1 MAIKKS
7 QLYSALW
14 DGCDELRGGMDASQ
28 YKDYVLVV
36 LFVKYISDKAKKDS
50 DMLISVPEGCSFD
63 DMVALKGKTNIGEE
77 MNKILEK
84 LAEANNLTGVI
95 TNADF
100 SDENK
105 LGKGKDLVE
114 TVSKLIAVFQREE
127 LDFSN
132 NRAADDDLIGDAYE
146 YLMKNFASES
156 GKSKGQFYTP
166 AEVSRIMSKVIGI
179 GKDERQMI
187 SIYDPTCGSGSLL
200 LRAKAEAKHNVSI
213 DGQEKDLATIGM
225 ARMSMI
231 IHGVDDA
238 ELRHGDTLNDPL
250 HKENDTTLQTF
261 DYVVANPP
269 FSMKGWRKSAKEQ
282 DIFGRWGFGDNFAPV
297 PPPGCGDYA
306 FLLHIV
312 KSLKTQGH
320 AACILPHGV
329 LFRGGAEAEIRKF
342 LVKKRWISGII
353 GLPSNLF
360 YGTGIPAC
368 IIIIDKEHA
377 AGSKGIFMIDAKEGF
392 QKDGAKNRLREQDIK
407 LIVDTWE
414 AKVDVQNYARFVPYS
429 EIGNEKNNYNLNIP
443 RYVIPK
449 DKEIRQD
456 IYAHLH
462 GGLPA
467 HDVEEVFASLWE
479 ACPSLKDR
487 LFRKE
492 ANGYYSLVPAAD
504 SISEAVNTDASYQK
518 QNALYA
524 KVVEDWCQKVA
535 GDMLSSVKEECEPK
549 SLIER
554 WSGML
559 LESAKADLKLVDP
572 YNVYEILM
580 NYWAEAMQDD
590 CYMVSRDGW
599 KVALR
604 DTKKKSTFEDLEC
617 DLLPVN
623 VVVNKFFA
631 ADYACILAKRGEV
644 EQLSGEIEALP
655 EDSPDAFDEG
665 LYEMLDRV
673 NETNV
678 KKALVAQKR
687 HEFDAD
693 KEAIK
698 VWNHYVDL
706 CGKKKVASK
715 SLSALIDSLT
725 VKVRDKYENLS
736 AQEIQTLVI
745 NNKWLFTIRNRSI
758 DENKRVS
765 ESISDDVAVLSG
777 RYAKPLPELEAE
789 IDNLN
794 GIVNGFINTMA
805 ENSSYAL
812 DYLDSEAGMIPHDWM
827 IKQIGSIGFTYS
839 GLTGKSKNDFG
850 VGDARYVTFLN
861 VLNNPILK
869 TDIFEKVNVTEGE
882 RQNRVKRG
890 DLFFNTSSETP
901 EDVGICSMLNED
913 VPNLYLNSF
922 CFGFRLT
929 DPDVDGLYMSYFFRS
944 KKGRDIM
951 TSLAQGA
958 TRYNLS
964 KEAFNKTIIA
974 IPPLAQQKEIVRF
987 LSTSDLLVE
996 KSSEAVSKRA
1006 LIKQGMMQELLTGK
1020 TRLI

>member
-14 DGCDELRGGMDASQ
+14 DGCNELRGGMDASQ
-28 YKDYVLVV
+28 YKDYVLVI
-36 LFVKYISDKAKKDS
+36 LFVKYISDKAKKDT
-50 DMLISVPEGCSFD
+50 DMIISVPEGCSFD
-63 DMVALKGKTNIGEE
+63 DMVALKGKTDIGEK
-77 MNKILEK
+77 MNEILEK
-84 LAEANNLTGVI
+84 LAAENGLTGVI

-166 AEVSRIMSKVIGI
+166 AEVSRIMAKVIGI

-200 LRAKAEAKHNVSI
+200 LRAKAEARHNVSI
-213 DGQEKDLATIGM
+213 DGQEMDLATIGM

-250 HKENDTTLQTF
+250 HKENDTTLQAF

-269 FSMKGWRKSAKEQ
+269 FSKKGWRKSAKEQ

-306 FLLHIV
+306 FLLHII

-377 AGSKGIFMIDAKEGF
+377 AGSRGIFMIDAKEGF

-414 AKVDVQNYARFVPYS
+414 AHVPVPHYAKFVPFAD
-429 EIGNEKNNYNLNIP
+429 IAVNDYNLNIP
-443 RYVIPK
+443 RYVVPE

-467 HDVEEVFASLWE
+467 HDVEEVFAQLWD

-504 SISEAVNTDASYQK
+504 SISESVNADASYQK

-535 GDMLSSVKEECEPK
+535 CDMLASVKEECEPK

-580 NYWAEAMQDD
+580 NYWTEAMQDD

-604 DTKKKSTFEDLEC
+604 DTKKKSTFEDLDC
-617 DLLPVN
+617 DLLPVS

-631 ADYACILAKRGEV
+631 ADYASILAKRGEV
-644 EQLSGEIEALP
+644 ELLTGEIESLS
-655 EDSPDAFDEG
+655 EENPDAFDEG
-665 LYEMLDRV
+665 LYGMLEKV
-673 NETNV
+673 NEANV
-678 KKALVAQKR
+678 KKAVAAQKK
-687 HEFDAD
+687 HTVEAD
-693 KEAIK
+693 VTTVK
-698 VWNHYVDL
+698 VWNKYLEL
-706 CGKKKVASK
+706 CGKKKEVSK
-715 SLSALIDSLT
+715 ALSALVDAMT
-725 VKVRDKYENLS
+725 EKVREKYNAFKADEISNL
-736 AQEIQTLVI
+736 VV
-745 NNKWLFTIRNRSI
+745 NDKWLQELKGRSEA
-758 DENKRVS
+758 ENKRVC
-765 ESISDDVAVLSG
+765 ESISNQVTVLNE
-777 RYAKPLPELEAE
+777 RYAKPLPNINEDIAKLSSE
-789 IDNLN
+789 
-794 GIVNGFINTMA
+794 VNGFLK
-805 ENSSYAL
+805 AL
-812 DYLDSEAGMIPHDWM
+812 G
-827 IKQIGSIGFTYS
+827 IK
-839 GLTGKSKNDFG
+839 L
-850 VGDARYVTFLN
+850 
-861 VLNNPILK
+861 
-869 TDIFEKVNVTEGE
+869 
-882 RQNRVKRG
+882 
-890 DLFFNTSSETP
+890 
-901 EDVGICSMLNED
+901 
-913 VPNLYLNSF
+913 
-922 CFGFRLT
+922 
-929 DPDVDGLYMSYFFRS
+929 
-944 KKGRDIM
+944 
-951 TSLAQGA
+951 
-958 TRYNLS
+958 
-964 KEAFNKTIIA
+964 
-974 IPPLAQQKEIVRF
+974 
-987 LSTSDLLVE
+987 
-996 KSSEAVSKRA
+996 
-1006 LIKQGMMQELLTGK
+1006 
-1020 TRLI
+1020 

>member
-1 MAIKKS
+1 MSIKKS

-50 DMLISVPEGCSFD
+50 NMLIDVPEGCSFD
-63 DMVALKGKTNIGEE
+63 DMVTLKGKTNIGEE

-84 LAEANNLTGVI
+84 LAEANGLTGVI

-166 AEVSRIMSKVIGI
+166 AEVSHIMAKVIGI

-282 DIFGRWGFGDNFAPV
+282 DIFGRWGFGEGFAPV

-312 KSLKTQGH
+312 KSLKTLGH

-353 GLPSNLF
+353 GLPANLF

-414 AKVDVQNYARFVPYS
+414 AHEAVPHYAKFVPFA
-429 EIGNEKNNYNLNIP
+429 EIAANDYNLNIP
-443 RYVIPK
+443 RYVVPE

-467 HDVEEVFASLWE
+467 HDVEEVMAPLWE
-479 ACPSLKDR
+479 ACPSLKEH
-487 LFRKE
+487 LFHKE
-492 ANGYYSLVPAAD
+492 ANGYYSLVPASD
-504 SISEAVNTDASYQK
+504 SISGAVNADASYQK

-524 KVVEDWCQKVA
+524 KVVDDWCQKVA
-535 GDMLSSVKEECEPK
+535 VDMLTSVKEECEPK

-554 WSGML
+554 WSEML

-580 NYWAEAMQDD
+580 NYWSEAMQDD

-617 DLLPVN
+617 DLLPVS
-623 VVVNKFFA
+623 VVVNKFFD
-631 ADYACILAKRGEV
+631 ADYASILAKRGEV
-644 EQLSGEIEALP
+644 EQLSGEIDALP
-655 EDSPDAFDEG
+655 EENPDVFDEG
-665 LYEMLDRV
+665 LYEMLEKV
-673 NETNV
+673 NEANV
-678 KKALVAQKR
+678 KKAVAAHKK
-687 HEFDAD
+687 HTVDAD
-693 KEAIK
+693 ANTVKI
-698 VWNHYVDL
+698 WNQYLSL
-706 CGKKKVASK
+706 CGNKKDASK
-715 SLSALIDSLT
+715 ALAAQVDALT
-725 VKVRDKYENLS
+725 DKVRQKYDALTAND
-736 AQEIQTLVI
+736 IRDLVI
-745 NNKWLFTIRNRSI
+745 NDKWLQELKCRSEA
-758 DENKRVS
+758 ENKRVC
-765 ESISDDVAVLSG
+765 ESISSQVSVLNE
-777 RYAKPLPELEAE
+777 RYAKPLPK
-789 IDNLN
+789 I
-794 GIVNGFINTMA
+794 
-805 ENSSYAL
+805 
-812 DYLDSEAGMIPHDWM
+812 
-827 IKQIGSIGFTYS
+827 
-839 GLTGKSKNDFG
+839 
-850 VGDARYVTFLN
+850 
-861 VLNNPILK
+861 
-869 TDIFEKVNVTEGE
+869 
-882 RQNRVKRG
+882 
-890 DLFFNTSSETP
+890 
-901 EDVGICSMLNED
+901 NED
-913 VPNLYLNSF
+913 IAKLS
-922 CFGFRLT
+922 GE
-929 DPDVDGLYMSYFFRS
+929 VDG
-944 KKGRDIM
+944 
-951 TSLAQGA
+951 
-958 TRYNLS
+958 
-964 KEAFNKTIIA
+964 
-974 IPPLAQQKEIVRF
+974 F
-987 LSTSDLLVE
+987 L
-996 KSSEAVSKRA
+996 KAMGIR
-1006 LIKQGMMQELLTGK
+1006 I
-1020 TRLI
+1020 

>member
-50 DMLISVPEGCSFD
+50 EMLISVPEGCSFD

-84 LAEANNLTGVI
+84 LAEANGLTGVI

-166 AEVSRIMSKVIGI
+166 AEVSRIMAKVIGI

-282 DIFGRWGFGDNFAPV
+282 DIFGRWGFGEGFAPV

-306 FLLHIV
+306 FLLHII

-342 LVKKRWISGII
+342 LVRKHWISGII
-353 GLPSNLF
+353 GLPGNLF

-368 IIIIDKEHA
+368 IIIIDKENA
-377 AGSKGIFMIDAKEGF
+377 AASKGIFMIDAKDGF

-414 AKVDVQNYARFVPYS
+414 AHEDVPHYAKFVPFA
-429 EIGNEKNNYNLNIP
+429 EIAANDYNLNIP
-443 RYVIPK
+443 RYVVPE

-467 HDVEEVFASLWE
+467 HDVEEMMAPLWE

-487 LFRKE
+487 LFHKE
-492 ANGYYSLVPAAD
+492 TNGYYSLIPAAD
-504 SISEAVNTDASYQK
+504 SISVVVNSDNSYQK

-524 KVVEDWCQKVA
+524 KVIEDWCRDVSV
-535 GDMLSSVKEECEPK
+535 DMHSSVKEECEPK

-554 WSGML
+554 WSGVL
-559 LESAKADLKLVDP
+559 LEGAKAGLKLVNP

-590 CYMVSRDGW
+590 CYMISRDGW
-599 KVALR
+599 KVSLKE
-604 DTKKKSTFEDLEC
+604 TKKKSTFEDLEC
-617 DLLPVN
+617 DLLPVS
-623 VVVNKFFA
+623 VVVSKFFA
-631 ADYACILAKRGEV
+631 ADYEAILAKRAEI
-644 EQLSGEIEALP
+644 EQISGEIEELP
-655 EDSPDAFDEG
+655 EENPEAFDEG
-665 LYEMLDRV
+665 LFEMLEKV
-673 NETNV
+673 NEANV
-678 KKALVAQKR
+678 KKAVAAQKK
-687 HEFDAD
+687 HIIDAD
-693 KEAIK
+693 ARTVE
-698 VWNHYVDL
+698 VWNQHLAL
-706 CGKKKVASK
+706 CTRKKEVSK
-715 SLSALIDSLT
+715 ALSALVDALT
-725 VKVRDKYENLS
+725 EEVRKKY
-736 AQEIQTLVI
+736 AAFTADEIRDLVI
-745 NNKWLFTIRNRSI
+745 NDKWLKEVRSRSEA
-758 DENKRVS
+758 ENKRVC
-765 ESISDDVAVLSG
+765 ESISSQVSVLNE
-777 RYAKPLPELEAE
+777 RYAKPLPTINDE
-789 IDNLN
+789 IAKL
-794 GIVNGFINTMA
+794 
-805 ENSSYAL
+805 
-812 DYLDSEAGMIPHDWM
+812 
-827 IKQIGSIGFTYS
+827 S
-839 GLTGKSKNDFG
+839 G
-850 VGDARYVTFLN
+850 
-861 VLNNPILK
+861 
-869 TDIFEKVNVTEGE
+869 E
-882 RQNRVKRG
+882 
-890 DLFFNTSSETP
+890 
-901 EDVGICSMLNED
+901 
-913 VPNLYLNSF
+913 
-922 CFGFRLT
+922 
-929 DPDVDGLYMSYFFRS
+929 VDG
-944 KKGRDIM
+944 
-951 TSLAQGA
+951 
-958 TRYNLS
+958 
-964 KEAFNKTIIA
+964 
-974 IPPLAQQKEIVRF
+974 F
-987 LSTSDLLVE
+987 L
-996 KSSEAVSKRA
+996 KAMG
-1006 LIKQGMMQELLTGK
+1006 IKL
-1020 TRLI
+1020 

>member
-84 LAEANNLTGVI
+84 LAEANGLTGVI

-166 AEVSRIMSKVIGI
+166 AEVSRIMAKVIGI

-414 AKVDVQNYARFVPYS
+414 AHEPVPHYAKFIPFAD
-429 EIGNEKNNYNLNIP
+429 IAANDYNLNIP
-443 RYVIPK
+443 RYVVPE

-467 HDVEEVFASLWE
+467 HDVEEVFAQLWE

-487 LFRKE
+487 LFHKE
-492 ANGYYSLVPAAD
+492 ANGYYILVPAAER
-504 SISEAVNTDASYQK
+504 ISEAVNADVSYQK
-518 QNALYA
+518 QNSLYA
-524 KVVEDWCQKVA
+524 KVVEDWCQKVS
-535 GDMLSSVKEECEPK
+535 GDMLTSVKEECEPK

-617 DLLPVN
+617 DLLPVS

-631 ADYACILAKRGEV
+631 ADYASILAKRGEV
-644 EQLSGEIEALP
+644 EQLSSEIEALP
-655 EDSPDAFDEG
+655 EENPDAFDEG
-665 LYEMLDRV
+665 LYEMLEKV
-673 NETNV
+673 NEANV
-678 KKALVAQKR
+678 KKAVAAQKK
-687 HEFDAD
+687 HDVEADATTV
-693 KEAIK
+693 K
-698 VWNHYVDL
+698 VWNKYLEL
-706 CGKKKVASK
+706 CGKKKEVSK
-715 SLSALIDSLT
+715 ALAALVESLT
-725 VKVRDKYENLS
+725 ENVRKKYATFTADEIRNLVVNDKWLKELKVRSE
-736 AQEIQTLVI
+736 A
-745 NNKWLFTIRNRSI
+745 
-758 DENKRVS
+758 ENKRVC
-765 ESISDDVAVLSG
+765 ESISSQVSELNE
-777 RYAKPLPELEAE
+777 RYVKPLPK
-789 IDNLN
+789 I
-794 GIVNGFINTMA
+794 
-805 ENSSYAL
+805 
-812 DYLDSEAGMIPHDWM
+812 
-827 IKQIGSIGFTYS
+827 
-839 GLTGKSKNDFG
+839 
-850 VGDARYVTFLN
+850 
-861 VLNNPILK
+861 
-869 TDIFEKVNVTEGE
+869 
-882 RQNRVKRG
+882 
-890 DLFFNTSSETP
+890 
-901 EDVGICSMLNED
+901 NED
-913 VPNLYLNSF
+913 IAKLS
-922 CFGFRLT
+922 GE
-929 DPDVDGLYMSYFFRS
+929 VDG
-944 KKGRDIM
+944 
-951 TSLAQGA
+951 
-958 TRYNLS
+958 
-964 KEAFNKTIIA
+964 
-974 IPPLAQQKEIVRF
+974 F
-987 LSTSDLLVE
+987 L
-996 KSSEAVSKRA
+996 KAMG
-1006 LIKQGMMQELLTGK
+1006 IKL
-1020 TRLI
+1020 

>member
-36 LFVKYISDKAKKDS
+36 LFVKYISDKAKKDP

-63 DMVALKGKTNIGEE
+63 AMVALKGKTNIGEE

-84 LAEANNLTGVI
+84 LAEANGLTGVI

-166 AEVSRIMSKVIGI
+166 AEVSRIMAKVIGI

-250 HKENDTTLQTF
+250 HKENDITLQTF

-282 DIFGRWGFGDNFAPV
+282 DTFGRWGFGDDFAPV

-306 FLLHIV
+306 FLLHII

-377 AGSKGIFMIDAKEGF
+377 AGSKGIFMIDAKEGY
-392 QKDGAKNRLREQDIK
+392 QKDGAKNRLREQDLK

-414 AKVDVQNYARFVPYS
+414 AHEDVPHYAKFVS
-429 EIGNEKNNYNLNIP
+429 FADVAANDFNLNIP
-443 RYVIPK
+443 RYVVPE
-449 DKEIRQD
+449 DKEILQD

-467 HDVEEVFASLWE
+467 HDVEEVMAPLWE
-479 ACPSLKDR
+479 ACPTLKDR
-487 LFRKE
+487 LFHQE
-492 ANGYYSLVPAAD
+492 ANGYYSLVPAPD
-504 SISEAVNTDASYQK
+504 SISDAVNADSSYQK

-524 KVVEDWCQKVA
+524 KVIEDWRQKA
-535 GDMLSSVKEECEPK
+535 GADMLSSVKEECETK
-549 SLIER
+549 LLIER
-554 WSGML
+554 WSKML
-559 LESAKADLKLVDP
+559 LDGAKEGLRLVDP

-617 DLLPVN
+617 DLLPVS

-631 ADYACILAKRGEV
+631 ADYASILAKRGEV
-644 EQLSGEIEALP
+644 EQLSGEIDALP
-655 EDSPDAFDEG
+655 EENPDAFDEG
-665 LYEMLDRV
+665 IYEMLEKV
-673 NETNV
+673 NEANV
-678 KKALVAQKR
+678 KKAVAAQKK
-687 HEFDAD
+687 HSVDAY
-693 KEAIK
+693 ANTVK
-698 VWNHYVDL
+698 VWNQYLSL
-706 CGKKKVASK
+706 CGKKKEASK
-715 SLSALIDSLT
+715 VLAAQVDALTDNVRKKYDTLT
-725 VKVRDKYENLS
+725 ADGIRD
-736 AQEIQTLVI
+736 LVI
-745 NNKWLFTIRNRSI
+745 NDKWLQELKGRSEA
-758 DENKRVS
+758 ENKRVC
-765 ESISDDVAVLSG
+765 ESISSQVLVLNE
-777 RYAKPLPELEAE
+777 RYAKPLPK
-789 IDNLN
+789 I
-794 GIVNGFINTMA
+794 
-805 ENSSYAL
+805 
-812 DYLDSEAGMIPHDWM
+812 
-827 IKQIGSIGFTYS
+827 
-839 GLTGKSKNDFG
+839 
-850 VGDARYVTFLN
+850 
-861 VLNNPILK
+861 
-869 TDIFEKVNVTEGE
+869 
-882 RQNRVKRG
+882 
-890 DLFFNTSSETP
+890 
-901 EDVGICSMLNED
+901 NED
-913 VPNLYLNSF
+913 IAKLS
-922 CFGFRLT
+922 GE
-929 DPDVDGLYMSYFFRS
+929 VDGYLKSM
-944 KKGRDIM
+944 G
-951 TSLAQGA
+951 
-958 TRYNLS
+958 
-964 KEAFNKTIIA
+964 II
-974 IPPLAQQKEIVRF
+974 L
-987 LSTSDLLVE
+987 
-996 KSSEAVSKRA
+996 
-1006 LIKQGMMQELLTGK
+1006 
-1020 TRLI
+1020 

>member
-36 LFVKYISDKAKKDS
+36 LFVKYISDKAKKDP
-50 DMLISVPEGCSFD
+50 DMLISVPDGCSFD

-84 LAEANNLTGVI
+84 LAEANGLTGVI

-166 AEVSRIMSKVIGI
+166 AEVSRIMAKVIGI

-250 HKENDTTLQTF
+250 HKENDITLQTF

-282 DIFGRWGFGDNFAPV
+282 DTFGRWGFGDDFAPV

-306 FLLHIV
+306 FLLHII

-377 AGSKGIFMIDAKEGF
+377 AGSKGIFMIDAKEGY
-392 QKDGAKNRLREQDIK
+392 QKDGAKNRLREQDLK

-414 AKVDVQNYARFVPYS
+414 AHVDVPHYAKFVS
-429 EIGNEKNNYNLNIP
+429 FADIATNDYNLNIP
-443 RYVIPK
+443 RYVVPE

-467 HDVEEVFASLWE
+467 HDVEEVMASLWE
-479 ACPSLKDR
+479 ACPTLKDR
-487 LFRKE
+487 LFHQE

-504 SISEAVNTDASYQK
+504 SISDEVNADSSYQK

-524 KVVEDWCQKVA
+524 KVIEDWCQKA
-535 GDMLSSVKEECEPK
+535 GADMLTSVKEECEPK
-549 SLIER
+549 LLIER
-554 WSGML
+554 WSKML
-559 LESAKADLKLVDP
+559 LDGAKDGLRLVDP

-599 KVALR
+599 KVSLR

-617 DLLPVN
+617 DLLPVS

-631 ADYACILAKRGEV
+631 ADYASILAKRGEV
-644 EQLSGEIEALP
+644 EQLSGEIDALP
-655 EDSPDAFDEG
+655 EENPDAFDEG
-665 LYEMLDRV
+665 IYEMLEKV

-678 KKALVAQKR
+678 KKAVAAQKK
-687 HEFDAD
+687 HTIDAD
-693 KEAIK
+693 ANTMK
-698 VWNHYVDL
+698 VWNQYLSL
-706 CGKKKVASK
+706 CGKKKEASK
-715 SLSALIDSLT
+715 TLAAQVEALTDIVRKKYDALT
-725 VKVRDKYENLS
+725 ADDIRN
-736 AQEIQTLVI
+736 LVI
-745 NNKWLFTIRNRSI
+745 NDKWLQELKGRSEA
-758 DENKRVS
+758 ENKRVC
-765 ESISDDVAVLSG
+765 ESISSQISVLNN
-777 RYAKPLPELEAE
+777 RYAKPLPM
-789 IDNLN
+789 
-794 GIVNGFINTMA
+794 INEDIA
-805 ENSSYAL
+805 RL
-812 DYLDSEAGMIPHDWM
+812 
-827 IKQIGSIGFTYS
+827 S
-839 GLTGKSKNDFG
+839 GEVDG
-850 VGDARYVTFLN
+850 FLN
-861 VLNNPILK
+861 AM
-869 TDIFEKVNVTEGE
+869 
-882 RQNRVKRG
+882 
-890 DLFFNTSSETP
+890 
-901 EDVGICSMLNED
+901 GI
-913 VPNLYLNSF
+913 NL
-922 CFGFRLT
+922 
-929 DPDVDGLYMSYFFRS
+929 
-944 KKGRDIM
+944 
-951 TSLAQGA
+951 
-958 TRYNLS
+958 
-964 KEAFNKTIIA
+964 
-974 IPPLAQQKEIVRF
+974 
-987 LSTSDLLVE
+987 
-996 KSSEAVSKRA
+996 
-1006 LIKQGMMQELLTGK
+1006 
-1020 TRLI
+1020 

>member
-7 QLYSALW
+7 QLYRALW

-36 LFVKYISDKAKKDS
+36 LFVKYISDKAKKDT

-84 LAEANNLTGVI
+84 LAEANGLTGVI

-105 LGKGKDLVE
+105 LGKGKDMVE

-166 AEVSRIMSKVIGI
+166 AEVSRIMAKVIGI

-392 QKDGAKNRLREQDIK
+392 QKDGSKNRLREQDIK
-407 LIVDTWE
+407 QIVDTWE
-414 AKVDVQNYARFVPYS
+414 AHEPVPHYAKFVPFAD
-429 EIGNEKNNYNLNIP
+429 IAANNYNLNIP
-443 RYVIPK
+443 RYVVPE

-456 IYAHLH
+456 IYAHLY

-467 HDVEEVFASLWE
+467 HDVEVVFAQLWD

-492 ANGYYSLVPAAD
+492 ANGYYSLVPAAE
-504 SISEAVNTDASYQK
+504 SISEAVNADASYQK

-524 KVVEDWCQKVA
+524 KVVEDWCKKVA
-535 GDMLSSVKEECEPK
+535 GDMLASVKEECEPK

-559 LESAKADLKLVDP
+559 LESAKTDLKLVDP

-590 CYMVSRDGW
+590 CYMVSRNGW

-617 DLLPVN
+617 DLLPVS

-631 ADYACILAKRGEV
+631 ADYASILSKRSEV
-644 EQLSGEIEALP
+644 ERLSGEIEALP
-655 EDSPDAFDEG
+655 EENPDAFDEG
-665 LYEMLDRV
+665 LYEMLEKV
-673 NETNV
+673 NEANV
-678 KKALVAQKR
+678 KKAVAAQKK
-687 HEFDAD
+687 HTVEADAPTV
-693 KEAIK
+693 K
-698 VWNHYVDL
+698 VWNKYLEL
-706 CGKKKVASK
+706 CGKKKEVSK
-715 SLSALIDSLT
+715 ALSALVDAMT
-725 VKVRDKYENLS
+725 EKVREKYD
-736 AQEIQTLVI
+736 AFKADEIRDVVI
-745 NNKWLFTIRNRSI
+745 NDKWLQELKGRSEA
-758 DENKRVS
+758 ENKRVC
-765 ESISDDVAVLSG
+765 ESISSQVLVLNE
-777 RYAKPLPELEAE
+777 RYAKPLPKINEELAKLSDEVMGYLKAM
-789 IDNLN
+789 
-794 GIVNGFINTMA
+794 GI
-805 ENSSYAL
+805 
-812 DYLDSEAGMIPHDWM
+812 
-827 IKQIGSIGFTYS
+827 
-839 GLTGKSKNDFG
+839 
-850 VGDARYVTFLN
+850 
-861 VLNNPILK
+861 
-869 TDIFEKVNVTEGE
+869 
-882 RQNRVKRG
+882 
-890 DLFFNTSSETP
+890 
-901 EDVGICSMLNED
+901 
-913 VPNLYLNSF
+913 
-922 CFGFRLT
+922 
-929 DPDVDGLYMSYFFRS
+929 
-944 KKGRDIM
+944 
-951 TSLAQGA
+951 
-958 TRYNLS
+958 NLS
-964 KEAFNKTIIA
+964 
-974 IPPLAQQKEIVRF
+974 
-987 LSTSDLLVE
+987 
-996 KSSEAVSKRA
+996 
-1006 LIKQGMMQELLTGK
+1006 
-1020 TRLI
+1020 

>member
-50 DMLISVPEGCSFD
+50 DMLISVPDGCSFD

-84 LAEANNLTGVI
+84 LAEANGLTGVI

-146 YLMKNFASES
+146 YLMKSFASES

-166 AEVSRIMSKVIGI
+166 AEVSRIMAKVIGV

-282 DIFGRWGFGDNFAPV
+282 DIFGRWGFGEGFAPV

-306 FLLHIV
+306 FLLHII

-342 LVKKRWISGII
+342 LVRKHWISGII
-353 GLPSNLF
+353 GLPGNLF

-368 IIIIDKEHA
+368 IIIIDKENA
-377 AGSKGIFMIDAKEGF
+377 AASKGIFMIDAKDGF

-414 AKVDVQNYARFVPYS
+414 AHEDVPHYAKFVPFA
-429 EIGNEKNNYNLNIP
+429 EIAANDYNLNIP
-443 RYVIPK
+443 RYVVPE

-467 HDVEEVFASLWE
+467 HDVEEMMAPLWE

-487 LFRKE
+487 LFHKE
-492 ANGYYSLVPAAD
+492 TNGYYSLIPAAD
-504 SISEAVNTDASYQK
+504 SISVAVNSDNSYQK

-524 KVVEDWCQKVA
+524 KVIEDWCRDVSV
-535 GDMLSSVKEECEPK
+535 DMHSSVKEECEPK

-554 WSGML
+554 WSGVL
-559 LESAKADLKLVDP
+559 LEGAKAGLKLVNP

-590 CYMVSRDGW
+590 CYLISRDGW
-599 KVALR
+599 KLSLKE
-604 DTKKKSTFEDLEC
+604 TKKKSTFEDLEC
-617 DLLPVN
+617 DLLPVS
-623 VVVNKFFA
+623 VVVSKFFA
-631 ADYACILAKRGEV
+631 ADYDAILAKRAEM
-644 EQLSGEIEALP
+644 EQISGEIEGLLEENP
-655 EDSPDAFDEG
+655 EAFDED
-665 LYEMLDRV
+665 LYEMLEKV
-673 NETNV
+673 NEANV
-678 KKALVAQKR
+678 KKAVAAQKKQSI
-687 HEFDAD
+687 EADARTV
-693 KEAIK
+693 E
-698 VWNHYVDL
+698 VWNQHLAL
-706 CGKKKVASK
+706 CTRKKEVSK
-715 SLSALIDSLT
+715 ALSALVDALT
-725 VKVRDKYENLS
+725 EEVRKKY
-736 AQEIQTLVI
+736 AAFTADEIRDLII
-745 NNKWLFTIRNRSI
+745 NDKWLKEVRSRSEA
-758 DENKRVS
+758 ENKRVC
-765 ESISDDVAVLSG
+765 ESISSQVSVLNE
-777 RYAKPLPELEAE
+777 RYAKPLPTINDE
-789 IDNLN
+789 IAKL
-794 GIVNGFINTMA
+794 
-805 ENSSYAL
+805 
-812 DYLDSEAGMIPHDWM
+812 
-827 IKQIGSIGFTYS
+827 S
-839 GLTGKSKNDFG
+839 G
-850 VGDARYVTFLN
+850 
-861 VLNNPILK
+861 
-869 TDIFEKVNVTEGE
+869 E
-882 RQNRVKRG
+882 
-890 DLFFNTSSETP
+890 
-901 EDVGICSMLNED
+901 
-913 VPNLYLNSF
+913 
-922 CFGFRLT
+922 
-929 DPDVDGLYMSYFFRS
+929 VDG
-944 KKGRDIM
+944 
-951 TSLAQGA
+951 
-958 TRYNLS
+958 
-964 KEAFNKTIIA
+964 
-974 IPPLAQQKEIVRF
+974 F
-987 LSTSDLLVE
+987 L
-996 KSSEAVSKRA
+996 KAMG
-1006 LIKQGMMQELLTGK
+1006 IKL
-1020 TRLI
+1020 

>member
-36 LFVKYISDKAKKDS
+36 LFVKYISDKAKKDP

-84 LAEANNLTGVI
+84 LAEANGLTGVI

-166 AEVSRIMSKVIGI
+166 AEVSRIMAKVIGI

-250 HKENDTTLQTF
+250 HKENDITLQTF

-282 DIFGRWGFGDNFAPV
+282 DTFGRWGFGDDFAPV

-306 FLLHIV
+306 FLLHII

-377 AGSKGIFMIDAKEGF
+377 AGSKGIFMIDAKEGY
-392 QKDGAKNRLREQDIK
+392 QKDGAKNRLREQDLK

-414 AKVDVQNYARFVPYS
+414 AHVDVPHYAKFVS
-429 EIGNEKNNYNLNIP
+429 FADIATNDYNLNIP
-443 RYVIPK
+443 RYVVPE

-467 HDVEEVFASLWE
+467 HDVEDVMASLWE
-479 ACPSLKDR
+479 ACPTLKDR
-487 LFRKE
+487 LFHQE

-504 SISEAVNTDASYQK
+504 SISDEVNADSSYQK

-524 KVVEDWCQKVA
+524 KVIEDWCQKA
-535 GDMLSSVKEECEPK
+535 GADMLTSVKEECEPK
-549 SLIER
+549 LLIER
-554 WSGML
+554 WSKML
-559 LESAKADLKLVDP
+559 LDGAKEGLRLVDP

-590 CYMVSRDGW
+590 CYMVSHDGW

-617 DLLPVN
+617 DLLPVS

-631 ADYACILAKRGEV
+631 ADHANILTKRGEV
-644 EQLSGEIEALP
+644 EQLSGEIEAFP
-655 EDSPDAFDEG
+655 EENPDAFDEG
-665 LYEMLDRV
+665 LYEMLDKV
-673 NETNV
+673 NEANV
-678 KKALVAQKR
+678 KKAVAAQKK
-687 HEFDAD
+687 HTVDAD
-693 KEAIK
+693 ANTVK
-698 VWNHYVDL
+698 VWNQYLSL
-706 CGKKKVASK
+706 CGKKKEASK
-715 SLSALIDSLT
+715 VLATQVEALTD
-725 VKVRDKYENLS
+725 KVRKKYDALTADDIRN
-736 AQEIQTLVI
+736 LVI
-745 NNKWLFTIRNRSI
+745 NDKWLLELKGRSEA
-758 DENKRVS
+758 ENKRVC
-765 ESISDDVAVLSG
+765 ESISSQVSVLNE
-777 RYAKPLPELEAE
+777 RYAKPLPK
-789 IDNLN
+789 
-794 GIVNGFINTMA
+794 IN
-805 ENSSYAL
+805 E
-812 DYLDSEAGMIPHDWM
+812 
-827 IKQIGSIGFTYS
+827 
-839 GLTGKSKNDFG
+839 
-850 VGDARYVTFLN
+850 
-861 VLNNPILK
+861 
-869 TDIFEKVNVTEGE
+869 DIAK
-882 RQNRVKRG
+882 
-890 DLFFNTSSETP
+890 LSSE
-901 EDVGICSMLNED
+901 
-913 VPNLYLNSF
+913 
-922 CFGFRLT
+922 
-929 DPDVDGLYMSYFFRS
+929 VDG
-944 KKGRDIM
+944 
-951 TSLAQGA
+951 
-958 TRYNLS
+958 
-964 KEAFNKTIIA
+964 
-974 IPPLAQQKEIVRF
+974 F
-987 LSTSDLLVE
+987 L
-996 KSSEAVSKRA
+996 KAMGIR
-1006 LIKQGMMQELLTGK
+1006 I
-1020 TRLI
+1020 

>member
-36 LFVKYISDKAKKDS
+36 LFVKYISDKAKKDP

-84 LAEANNLTGVI
+84 LAEANGLTGVI

-166 AEVSRIMSKVIGI
+166 AEVSRIMAKVIGI

-250 HKENDTTLQTF
+250 HKENDITLQTF

-282 DIFGRWGFGDNFAPV
+282 DTFGRWGFGDDFAPV

-306 FLLHIV
+306 FLLHII

-377 AGSKGIFMIDAKEGF
+377 AGSKGIFMIDAKEGY
-392 QKDGAKNRLREQDIK
+392 QKDGAKNRLREQDLK

-414 AKVDVQNYARFVPYS
+414 AHEDVPHYAKFVS
-429 EIGNEKNNYNLNIP
+429 FADVAANDFNLNIP
-443 RYVIPK
+443 RYVVPE

-467 HDVEEVFASLWE
+467 HDVEEVMASLWE
-479 ACPSLKDR
+479 ACPTLKDR
-487 LFRKE
+487 LFHQE
-492 ANGYYSLVPAAD
+492 ANGYYSLVPTAD
-504 SISEAVNTDASYQK
+504 SISDEVNADSSYQK

-524 KVVEDWCQKVA
+524 KVIEEWCQKA
-535 GDMLSSVKEECEPK
+535 GADMLSSVKEECEPK
-549 SLIER
+549 LLIER
-554 WSGML
+554 WSKML
-559 LESAKADLKLVDP
+559 LDGAKEGLRLVDP

-580 NYWAEAMQDD
+580 NYWAEAIQDD

-617 DLLPVN
+617 DLLPVS

-631 ADYACILAKRGEV
+631 ADYASILAKRGEV
-644 EQLSGEIEALP
+644 EQFSSEIDALP
-655 EDSPDAFDEG
+655 EENPDAFDEG
-665 LYEMLDRV
+665 LYEMLEKV
-673 NETNV
+673 SEANV
-678 KKALVAQKR
+678 KKAVAAQKKR
-687 HEFDAD
+687 IVDAD
-693 KEAIK
+693 SNTVK
-698 VWNHYVDL
+698 VWNQYLEL
-706 CGKKKVASK
+706 CGKKKENSKALATLVA
-715 SLSALIDSLT
+715 ALTD
-725 VKVRDKYENLS
+725 KVRKKYDSFS
-736 AQEIQTLVI
+736 ADDIRNLVI
-745 NNKWLFTIRNRSI
+745 NDKWLQELNVRSEA
-758 DENKRVS
+758 ENKRVC
-765 ESISDDVAVLSG
+765 ESISSQVLALNE
-777 RYAKPLPELEAE
+777 RYANPLPKINE
-789 IDNLN
+789 D
-794 GIVNGFINTMA
+794 IV
-805 ENSSYAL
+805 
-812 DYLDSEAGMIPHDWM
+812 
-827 IKQIGSIGFTYS
+827 
-839 GLTGKSKNDFG
+839 GLSAKVDG
-850 VGDARYVTFLN
+850 FLN
-861 VLNNPILK
+861 AM
-869 TDIFEKVNVTEGE
+869 
-882 RQNRVKRG
+882 
-890 DLFFNTSSETP
+890 
-901 EDVGICSMLNED
+901 GI
-913 VPNLYLNSF
+913 
-922 CFGFRLT
+922 
-929 DPDVDGLYMSYFFRS
+929 
-944 KKGRDIM
+944 
-951 TSLAQGA
+951 
-958 TRYNLS
+958 
-964 KEAFNKTIIA
+964 
-974 IPPLAQQKEIVRF
+974 
-987 LSTSDLLVE
+987 
-996 KSSEAVSKRA
+996 
-1006 LIKQGMMQELLTGK
+1006 EL
-1020 TRLI
+1020 

>member
-63 DMVALKGKTNIGEE
+63 DMVSLKGKTNIGEE

-84 LAEANNLTGVI
+84 LAEANGLTGVI

-105 LGKGKDLVE
+105 LGKGKDMVE

-166 AEVSRIMSKVIGI
+166 AEVSRIMAKVIGI

-213 DGQEKDLATIGM
+213 DGQEKDLSTIGM

-282 DIFGRWGFGDNFAPV
+282 DIFGRWGFGEGFAPV

-306 FLLHIV
+306 FLLHII

-342 LVKKRWISGII
+342 LVRKHWISGII
-353 GLPSNLF
+353 GLPGNLF

-377 AGSKGIFMIDAKEGF
+377 VASKGIFMIDAKEGF

-407 LIVDTWE
+407 LIIDTWE
-414 AKVDVQNYARFVPYS
+414 VHEDVPHYAKFVPFA
-429 EIGNEKNNYNLNIP
+429 EIAANDYNLNIP
-443 RYVIPK
+443 RYVVPE

-456 IYAHLH
+456 IYAHLY

-467 HDVEEVFASLWE
+467 HDVEEIMAPLWE

-487 LFRKE
+487 LFHKE

-504 SISEAVNTDASYQK
+504 SISECVNSDTSYQV

-524 KVVEDWCQKVA
+524 RVIEDWCSDVSA
-535 GDMLSSVKEECEPK
+535 DMLSSVKEECEPK

-554 WSGML
+554 WSRML
-559 LESAKADLKLVDP
+559 LDGAKAGLKLVNP

-590 CYMVSRDGW
+590 CYMISRDGW
-599 KVALR
+599 KVSLNE
-604 DTKKKSTFEDLEC
+604 TKKKSTFEDLEC
-617 DLLPVN
+617 DLLPVS
-623 VVVNKFFA
+623 VVVGKFFA
-631 ADYACILAKRGEV
+631 ANYEAILAKRA
-644 EQLSGEIEALP
+644 EIEQISVEIEGLP
-655 EDSPDAFDEG
+655 EENPDAFDESI
-665 LYEMLDRV
+665 YEMLEKV
-673 NETNV
+673 NEANV
-678 KKALVAQKR
+678 KKAVAAQKK
-687 HEFDAD
+687 HSIEADARMVEVWNQYLALCTRK
-693 KEAIK
+693 KEASK
-698 VWNHYVDL
+698 EHSALVDAL
-706 CGKKKVASK
+706 TEEVKKKYA
-715 SLSALIDSLT
+715 AFTADGI
-725 VKVRDKYENLS
+725 RD
-736 AQEIQTLVI
+736 LVI
-745 NNKWLFTIRNRSI
+745 NGKWLKEVRSRSEA
-758 DENKRVS
+758 ENKRVC
-765 ESISDDVAVLSG
+765 ESISSQVLVLNE
-777 RYAKPLPELEAE
+777 RYAKPLPTINNEIAKLSAE
-789 IDNLN
+789 
-794 GIVNGFINTMA
+794 
-805 ENSSYAL
+805 
-812 DYLDSEAGMIPHDWM
+812 
-827 IKQIGSIGFTYS
+827 
-839 GLTGKSKNDFG
+839 
-850 VGDARYVTFLN
+850 
-861 VLNNPILK
+861 
-869 TDIFEKVNVTEGE
+869 
-882 RQNRVKRG
+882 
-890 DLFFNTSSETP
+890 
-901 EDVGICSMLNED
+901 
-913 VPNLYLNSF
+913 
-922 CFGFRLT
+922 
-929 DPDVDGLYMSYFFRS
+929 VDGFL
-944 KKGRDIM
+944 
-951 TSLAQGA
+951 
-958 TRYNLS
+958 
-964 KEAFNKTIIA
+964 KEMG
-974 IPPLAQQKEIVRF
+974 
-987 LSTSDLLVE
+987 
-996 KSSEAVSKRA
+996 
-1006 LIKQGMMQELLTGK
+1006 IKL
-1020 TRLI
+1020 

>member
-36 LFVKYISDKAKKDS
+36 LFVKYISDKAKKDT

-84 LAEANNLTGVI
+84 LAEANGLTGVI

-166 AEVSRIMSKVIGI
+166 AEVSRIMAKVIGI

-282 DIFGRWGFGDNFAPV
+282 DIFGRWGFGEGFAPV

-312 KSLKTQGH
+312 KSLKSQGH

-353 GLPSNLF
+353 GLPANLF

-414 AKVDVQNYARFVPYS
+414 AHEPVPHYAKFVS
-429 EIGNEKNNYNLNIP
+429 FQEIEKNEYNLNIP
-443 RYVIPK
+443 RYVIPE
-449 DKEIRQD
+449 DKEVLQD

-467 HDVEEVFASLWE
+467 HDVEEVFATLWE
-479 ACPSLKDR
+479 ACPTLKDK
-487 LFRKE
+487 LFHKE
-492 ANGYYSLVPAAD
+492 NNRYYSLIPAAD
-504 SISEAVNTDASYQK
+504 AIADAVNEDASYK
-518 QNALYA
+518 EQNAIYA
-524 KVVEDWCQKVA
+524 QVIDAWCMEMSSEMKA
-535 GDMLSSVKEECEPK
+535 SVKEECEPK
-549 SLIER
+549 ALIER
-554 WSGML
+554 WSAKL
-559 LESAKADLKLVDP
+559 LNAAQEKLRLVDP

-580 NYWAEAMQDD
+580 NWWSEAMQDD

-599 KVALR
+599 KVSLR
-604 DTKKKSTFEDLEC
+604 ETKKKSTFEDLEC
-617 DLLPVN
+617 DMLPVS
-623 VVVNKFFA
+623 VVVRKFYSKEA
-631 ADYACILAKRGEV
+631 AEIAAKRAALEEV
-644 EQLSGEIEALP
+644 SAELESIP
-655 EDSPDAFDEG
+655 EENPDAFDEG
-665 LYEMLDRV
+665 LYEMLEKV
-673 NETNV
+673 NEANL
-678 KKALVAQKR
+678 KKAIAAQKKGTV
-687 HEFDAD
+687 EAD
-693 KEAIK
+693 KATMK
-698 VWNHYVDL
+698 VWTDML
-706 CGKKKVASK
+706 EKFAKKKEINKQV
-715 SLSALIDSLT
+715 SALVDDLT
-725 VKVRDKYENLS
+725 AKVRAKYDALT
-736 AQEIQTLVI
+736 ADEIRDLVI
-745 NNKWLFTIRNRSI
+745 DDKWLYEFRSRSEAEI
-758 DENKRVS
+758 KREC
-765 ESISDDVAVLSG
+765 ESISSSVSILNE
-777 RYAKPLPELEAE
+777 RYAKTLPA
-789 IDNLN
+789 
-794 GIVNGFINTMA
+794 INA
-805 ENSSYAL
+805 DIERISSEVD
-812 DYLDSEAGMIPHDWM
+812 DYLKAMGI
-827 IKQIGSIGFTYS
+827 
-839 GLTGKSKNDFG
+839 
-850 VGDARYVTFLN
+850 
-861 VLNNPILK
+861 NNL
-869 TDIFEKVNVTEGE
+869 
-882 RQNRVKRG
+882 
-890 DLFFNTSSETP
+890 
-901 EDVGICSMLNED
+901 
-913 VPNLYLNSF
+913 
-922 CFGFRLT
+922 
-929 DPDVDGLYMSYFFRS
+929 
-944 KKGRDIM
+944 
-951 TSLAQGA
+951 
-958 TRYNLS
+958 
-964 KEAFNKTIIA
+964 
-974 IPPLAQQKEIVRF
+974 
-987 LSTSDLLVE
+987 
-996 KSSEAVSKRA
+996 
-1006 LIKQGMMQELLTGK
+1006 
-1020 TRLI
+1020 